1 MLQTKKIEGKIGFI
15 VTDQSNVDPY
25 SDFQFWETLRV
36 TSELLKRPSLVA
48 AHAVGKI
55 YEVPPPPGSGAANT
69 WISYWVC
76 ALVHLSECVF
86 IFLRGT

>member
-55 YEVPPPPGSGAANT
+55 YEVPPPGPVQPIHGFHIG
-69 WISYWVC
+69 
-76 ALVHLSECVF
+76 CVLLF
-86 IFLRGT
+86 I

>member
-36 TSELLKRPSLVA
+36 TSELLKRPPLAA

-55 YEVPPPPGSGAANT
+55 YEVPPPRVRCSQYMDFILG
-69 WISYWVC
+69 VC
-76 ALVHLSECVF
+76 SCSFE
-86 IFLRGT
+86 

>member
-55 YEVPPPPGSGAANT
+55 YEVPPPPGPVQPIHGFH
-69 WISYWVC
+69 IG
-76 ALVHLSECVF
+76 CVLLF
-86 IFLRGT
+86 I